1 MIVSVM
7 LEDHGQCLA
16 AGLSDHL
23 GTPVGLDQLLARLR
37 EWIVGGRNPA
47 PGGDWPQ
54 GCVQHLNACRAD
66 RIKAIVINR

>member
-37 EWIVGGRNPA
+37 EWIVGASPGQGPMSKQFTLGCTARMDPDA
-47 PGGDWPQ
+47 PSF
-54 GCVQHLNACRAD
+54 R
-66 RIKAIVINR
+66 